1 MTMASLLDYDHAM
14 VAKRGKSGRAD
25 RVLIL
30 KKENQGL

>member
-1 MTMASLLDYDHAM
+1 MASLLDYDHAM
-14 VAKRGKSGRAD
+14 IEKRGKSVCAG